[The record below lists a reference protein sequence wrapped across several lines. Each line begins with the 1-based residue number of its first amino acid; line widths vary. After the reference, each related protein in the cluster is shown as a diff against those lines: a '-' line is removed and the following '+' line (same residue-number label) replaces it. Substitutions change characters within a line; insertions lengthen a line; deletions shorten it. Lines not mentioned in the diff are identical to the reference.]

1 MKKIKKIGLKR
12 FLNKTKNLAKINEKL
27 ILIVVFKIW
36 NGEMNKYKPT
46 KTSLKTKSQ
55 SFQEKIWFLLDARG
69 KILGRLAA
77 EVAKILTGK
86 HKPSYTPNIDTGDGV
101 IIINADKIEV
111 TGAKEA
117 RKIYRHYTGFMSGLK
132 EVPYR
137 ELKAKKPEE
146 ILQRAISGMM
156 PKSRLGRQQLKK
168 LKIVVGEKH
177 NMEAQKPL
185 SVNI

>member
-1 MKKIKKIGLKR
+1 M
-12 FLNKTKNLAKINEKL
+12 NT
-27 ILIVVFKIW
+27 
-36 NGEMNKYKPT
+36 NKYKPT
-46 KTSLKTKSQ
+46 KTFLKTKEEALK
-55 SFQEKIWFLLDARG
+55 EKAWFLLDAQG

-101 IIINADKIEV
+101 IIINAEKIEV
-111 TGAKEA
+111 SGPKEA
-117 RKIYRHYTGFMSGLK
+117 RKVYRHYTGFMGGLK

-137 ELKAKKPEE
+137 VLKEKKPQE
-146 ILQRAISGMM
+146 ILERAISGMM

-168 LKIVVGEKH
+168 LKIVVGDKH

-185 SVNI
+185 RVNI